1 MSGPVEAT
9 DVEASDVEESE
20 RRRDAQPV
28 AVVTESRLAEVGAMQ
43 VRRALPTRGRRTVG
57 AWCFADHYGPA
68 EVNDRFRPD
77 IGPHP
82 HMGLQTVTWLIDGEV
97 VHRDSLGSEQPIRP
111 GQLNLMTAGRG
122 VAHAEEAPGAYRG
135 PIHGIQL
142 WVAQPSAT
150 RDGAA
155 AFEHHAELPRVECDG
170 CEATVIV
177 GEFGGAVSTARRDS
191 DHCGVDLSVPA
202 GRTVLP
208 VDPRYEHAVVV
219 ALGAVSVGDDTVA
232 PGRLLYL
239 GPGRDELV
247 LDCAEPSRALLLGG
261 VPFGEELLMWWNF
274 VARTREEVDAAY
286 DDWEAGSDRFGSVAS
301 GLARI
306 DTTGPFWRR
315 ASS

>member
-1 MSGPVEAT
+1 MSGPVE
-9 DVEASDVEESE
+9 VSDVEESE
-20 RRRDAQPV
+20 PRRPDAPPV
-28 AVVTESRLAEVGAMQ
+28 SVVTESRLAEVGAMQ
-43 VRRALPTRGRRTVG
+43 VRRALPTKGRRTVG

-68 EVNDRFRPD
+68 EVTERFRPD

-82 HMGLQTVTWLIDGEV
+82 HMGLQTVTWLIEGEV

-155 AFEHHAELPRVECDG
+155 AFEHHGELPQVELDG
-170 CEATVIV
+170 CDATVVI
-177 GEFGGAVSTARRDS
+177 GGFAGATSTARRDS
-191 DHCGVDLSVPA
+191 DHFGADLVLRA

-208 VDPRYEHAVVV
+208 VDRRYEHALLVT
-219 ALGAVSVGDDTVA
+219 LGALTVRAAGSDTLA

-239 GPGRDELV
+239 APGRDELV
-247 LDCAEPSRALLLGG
+247 LDSPEPSRALLLGG
-261 VPFGEELLMWWNF
+261 VPFGEELVMWWNF

-286 DDWEAGSDRFGSVAS
+286 DEWESGSDRFGSVAS
-301 GLARI
+301 ELARI
-306 DTTGPFWRR
+306 DTTAPLWRR
-315 ASS
+315 AAN